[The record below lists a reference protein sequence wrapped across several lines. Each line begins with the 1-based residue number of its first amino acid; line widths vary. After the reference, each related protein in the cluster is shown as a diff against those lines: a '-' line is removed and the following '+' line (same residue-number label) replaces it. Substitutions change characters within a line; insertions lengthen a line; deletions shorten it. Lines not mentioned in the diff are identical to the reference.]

1 MEDPTALVSVFALL
15 DGFFASMSSF
25 VWGKIVFWASLIGGI
40 YFTLRFMFVQ
50 FRSIPHAIQLVKG
63 KFDEPDEVGEITHFQ
78 ALTAA
83 LSGTIGL
90 GNIAGVAI
98 AIALGGPGTVFWMW
112 LIGIFGMA
120 TKFVECTL
128 GTHYREVNE
137 KTGEIRGGPM
147 YYITKGLGSN
157 WKPLAIIYAVSI
169 MLAALGAGCMFQ
181 TNQAASAMLENYSI
195 PLWVSGATLFVLGA
209 LVLLGGIQRISKV
222 TEKIVPG
229 MCIVY
234 VLGSVIICIMNFSQI
249 PAALS
254 IIFTDAFTGSAVGGG
269 FLYTA
274 MMGIRRAIFSN
285 EAGLGSA
292 SIAHAAVKTNYPIR
306 EGFVAAL
313 GPFVDT
319 VVVCSATA
327 FVIIM
332 AGNFGSEMYQKSSD
346 NPTLNFSSS
355 SNIIQHSSSW
365 NISETNIPEDI
376 NTFKTFTESG
386 VLVIK
391 ATSNDMPTNQVV
403 TLEKLSLGT
412 SGTETGLRFSY
423 YQGSGDMSVRFSKP
437 DGTLIDEIALSK
449 MPSSTDKLKLEG
461 TQKIGEWES
470 RVILFEDG
478 FKKDV
483 LSSSE
488 NGDFHVQ
495 FVAKSGNIEWYIDR
509 VQTVKEN
516 SGVDLTTAS
525 FDKFFKGFG
534 RHFITISVF
543 FFAFSTMI
551 TWAYYGETAAGFIF
565 GKTAIKLYKW
575 LFVSMAFVGAITNLT
590 TVLNFSDLSLGLAV
604 IPNMIAIV
612 LLSGKVKKWL
622 KTYYGLLKSGK
633 MKPTSK

>member
-1 MEDPTALVSVFALL
+1 MGDPTTAVSFLGIL
-15 DGFFASMSSF
+15 DNFFAASSSF
-25 VWGKIVFWASLIGGI
+25 VWSKIVFWASLIGGI

-50 FRSIPHAIQLVKG
+50 FRSVPHAIDLAKG
-63 KFDEPDEVGEITHFQ
+63 KFDEPNEVGQITHFQ

-137 KTGEIRGGPM
+137 ETGEIRGGPM
-147 YYITKGLGSN
+147 YYISKGLGSK
-157 WKPLAIIYAVSI
+157 WKPMAAIYAVSI
-169 MLAALGAGCMFQ
+169 MIAALGAGCMFQ
-181 TNQAASAMLENYSI
+181 TNQAASAMFVNYNI
-195 PLWVSGATLFVLGA
+195 PLWASGLALFALGA
-209 LVLLGGIQRISKV
+209 LVILGGIQRISKV

-229 MCIVY
+229 MCIIY
-234 VLGSVIICIMNFSQI
+234 VLGSLIICIMNFSQI

-254 IIFTDAFTGSAVGGG
+254 IILTDAFTGSAVGGG

-319 VVVCSATA
+319 VIVCSATA

-332 AGNFGSEMYQKSSD
+332 AGNFGSEMYQTPSND
-346 NPTLNFSSS
+346 QTVQFSSS
-355 SNIIQHSSSW
+355 KNIIQKHESW
-365 NISETNIPEDI
+365 KVSETNIPEST
-376 NTFKTFTESG
+376 NSFKTFTESD
-386 VLVIK
+386 VLSVK
-391 ATSNDMPTNQVV
+391 STGNEPVKQAV
-403 TLEKLSLGT
+403 TLEKMSIGKDE
-412 SGTETGLRFSY
+412 SANGLRFSY
-423 YQGSGDMSVRFSKP
+423 YQGSGDMSVRFFKP
-437 DGTLIDEIALSK
+437 DGKLIDEIKLSK
-449 MPSSTDKLKLEG
+449 MPSSTKKLKLEG
-461 TQKIGEWES
+461 TQKVNEWES
-470 RVILFEDG
+470 RIILFDDS
-478 FKKDV
+478 FKEEV
-483 LSSSE
+483 LTHSE

-495 FVAKSGNIEWYIDR
+495 FVAQEGNVEWFIDR
-509 VQTVKEN
+509 VQPVVEN

-534 RHFITISVF
+534 KHFITISVF

-551 TWAYYGETAAGFIF
+551 TWAYYGETAAGYIF
-565 GKTAIKLYKW
+565 GKTAITIYKW
-575 LFVSMAFVGAITNLT
+575 FFVSMAFVGSITSLS
-590 TVLNFSDLSLGLAV
+590 TVVNFSDLSLGLAV

-633 MKPTSK
+633 MKPSK